1 MGLAG
6 MKKKIVILGSTGSIG
21 QATLEI
27 IAHEQDRLEV
37 FGLACKGR
45 VDLLNTQ
52 IQKFNPKYVCVDGE
66 SQKNRITFDKTKLLT
81 GIDGMKEMI
90 GMESDIIVNA
100 LPGSIGLIPTIAA
113 LQYEKTIA
121 LANKESLVMAGR
133 IITKFL
139 KKNPQKLI
147 PVDSE
152 HSALYQL
159 MQTIPGKELKTMII
173 TASGGP
179 FRNHTKDELKKAK
192 PEEALNHPIW
202 KMGQKITLDSAT
214 LMNKGLEVIEAR
226 WLFDIEPSKIKV
238 LIHPESILH
247 GIVELADNSL
257 MAYMS
262 WPDMKI
268 PIAYALNAFERLPL
282 PVNRL
287 SLEDVGKL
295 SFYPP
300 DLDKFPSLR
309 LAYDALASGDSAL
322 IVLNA
327 ANEVA
332 SEAFIQG
339 RLLFTDI
346 PNIVENALEHH
357 TRQSEIG
364 DIDTVL
370 ELYDWTKTYTV
381 NKLRNIMR

>member
-1 MGLAG
+1 

-27 IAHEQDRLEV
+27 IAHEKDRLEV
-37 FGLACKGR
+37 FGLACKGN

-52 IQKFNPKYVCVDGE
+52 IQKFKPKYVCIDDE
-66 SQKNRITFDKTKLLT
+66 SQKSRIVFDKTKLLT
-81 GIDGMKEMI
+81 GIDGMKEMT
-90 GMESDIIVNA
+90 GMEADIVVNA
-100 LPGSIGLIPTIAA
+100 LPGSIGLEPTIAA
-113 LQYEKTIA
+113 LKHKKTIA
-121 LANKESLVMAGR
+121 LANKESLIMAGR
-133 IITKFL
+133 IITKLL
-139 KKNPQKLI
+139 KAAPKKLI

-152 HSALYQL
+152 HSALHQL
-159 MQTIPGKELKTMII
+159 MQTIPKKELKTMII

-179 FRNHTKDELKKAK
+179 FRNYAKDDLKKAK

-268 PIAYALNAFERLPL
+268 PIAYALNAFKRLPL
-282 PVNRL
+282 PVKRL
-287 SLEDVGKL
+287 SLEDIGSL

-300 DLDKFPSLR
+300 DLERFPSLR

-322 IVLNA
+322 IVLNT
-327 ANEVA
+327 ANEIA

-346 PNIVENALEHH
+346 PHIVEDALEHH
-357 TRQSEIG
+357 TRQSEIEN
-364 DIDTVL
+364 IDTVL
-370 ELYDWTKTYTV
+370 ELYDWTKTYTA